1 MMKRFVYIFL
11 ISVLPVLGFAQNN
24 RTQKSPI
31 VEKGSGL
38 KKSQA
43 DVESMRNDSQNK
55 NEEIKD
61 IFMFAMAFSHLDS
74 VLYVTGIQKME
85 NEQVNNGYF
94 LVNRDRYESALLDY
108 MYGMGESNRMVVIYF
123 GEKEKSI
130 IKKKQKVL
138 KRVKKHHSY
147 SVGELLDFKF

>member
-11 ISVLPVLGFAQNN
+11 ISVLPVLGFAQND

-94 LVNRDRYESALLDY
+94 LANRDQYESALLDY
-108 MYGMGESNRMVVIYF
+108 MYDMGEYNRMVVLYF
-123 GEKEKSI
+123 HEKEKRLAN
-130 IKKKQKVL
+130 KKQRVL